1 MTPYLSYSACPF
13 TDVPFPTRSPFSIR
27 YGDVCIPLKAAV
39 FRTFKRCDASL
50 QKVYVSDQMISDI
63 SLCFLISLPF
73 KIYFRNKTV
82 T

>member
-1 MTPYLSYSACPF
+1 MSLSGALVS
-13 TDVPFPTRSPFSIR
+13 
-27 YGDVCIPLKAAV
+27 LKYIKTG
-39 FRTFKRCDASL
+39 RHRLHDASL

>member
-1 MTPYLSYSACPF
+1 MH
-13 TDVPFPTRSPFSIR
+13 
-27 YGDVCIPLKAAV
+27 
-39 FRTFKRCDASL
+39 DASL

-63 SLCFLISLPF
+63 SVCFLISLPF